1 MNKNIGKKKP
11 PKALF
16 PGPGWLMIVYL
27 GLAGCYSFHSGRLP
41 FRTIGVPVAA
51 NATSDYRLP
60 DLITKS
66 VMTAITR
73 DGSVKL
79 AESDKAEGTMSIE
92 IKNYSR
98 DPLKYSAQEVVSEY
112 RVTITAA
119 VTVKDEQ
126 GKTLWEK
133 PSLSTWS
140 TYSPDQ
146 EEEITGIGKAAD
158 KLAEEIV
165 RQAFENW

>member
-1 MNKNIGKKKP
+1 MKKGEIKKQP
-11 PKALF
+11 PCGLLLW
-16 PGPGWLMIVYL
+16 PGWLLLL

-41 FRTIGVPVAA
+41 FKTMGVPVAS
-51 NATSDYRLP
+51 NLTGDYRLP

-66 VMTAITR
+66 VMAAIQR

-79 AESDKAEGTMSIE
+79 AEPTQSEGVMSIE

-98 DPLKYSAQEVVSEY
+98 VPNKYSAQEVVSEY
-112 RVTITAA
+112 KVTITAA
-119 VTVKDEQ
+119 VTVKDDK
-126 GKTLWEK
+126 GKVLWEN
-133 PSLSTWS
+133 PSLSSWS
-140 TYSPDQ
+140 TYLPDQ
-146 EEEITGIGKAAD
+146 EEESVGIGKASD

>member
-1 MNKNIGKKKP
+1 MKINENKKKP
-11 PKALF
+11 SCGLMSW
-16 PGPGWLMIVYL
+16 PGWLLLL
-27 GLAGCYSFHSGRLP
+27 GLSGCYSFHSGRLP
-41 FRTIGVPVAA
+41 FKTMGVPVAT
-51 NATSDYRLP
+51 NTTGDYRLP

-66 VMTAITR
+66 VMSAITR

-79 AESDKAEGTMSIE
+79 AEPEKSEGIMAIE

-112 RVTITAA
+112 KITITAA
-119 VTVKDEQ
+119 VTVKNDQ
-126 GKTLWEK
+126 GKVLWENLA
-133 PSLSTWS
+133 LSVWS
-140 TYSPDQ
+140 TYLPDQ
-146 EEEITGIGKAAD
+146 EEESVGIGKASD